1 MANEEHL
8 AQLKRGVEMWNQWRE
23 YNLEVK
29 PDLRGVDLS
38 GADLGGANLWRA
50 DLWSADLW
58 GADLR
63 GTDLSD
69 SNLWRAD
76 LRGANLRN
84 ADLSGAYLW
93 RADLRGA
100 DLTGVN
106 LIGTNLSEAD
116 LWGAN
121 LENAN
126 LSEANL
132 WKADFRGAYL
142 KGTVVD
148 LQTSWEKKWKLVW
161 QILNQGVEGL
171 DLGEADLK
179 EANLWKAD
187 LHRAN
192 LINADLWGADLRE
205 ANLTGADLWGVNL
218 GEADLSQ
225 ANLGGADLWRANLRG
240 ADLSQANFNQ
250 ANLTEA
256 NLRATQILGTNF
268 ERATL
273 TGACIED
280 WDLNSVTNLNLVNCE
295 YVYLKDDRQERCP
308 RDLNKTFGVG
318 EFTKLFQ
325 PALETV
331 DLTFP
336 NGIDWQAFYLSFQ
349 TLQREYGV
357 ENLSILALEMTG
369 DKNLVIR
376 FKVSPFIEKSEFDSA
391 ANQFYNRQLHRLE
404 KQYKEREKLEPKKR
418 EQELKQNGNLLE
430 VIRKLAVDREN
441 MSIIEPKEAH

>member
-8 AQLKRGVEMWNQWRE
+8 AQLKQGVEMWNQWRE
-23 YNLEVK
+23 NNLEVK
-29 PDLRGVDLS
+29 PDLRAADLS
-38 GADLGGANLWRA
+38 GADLSGANLWMA
-50 DLWSADLW
+50 DLWTADLW

-69 SNLWRAD
+69 TNLWRAD
-76 LRGANLRN
+76 LRGANLGD

-106 LIGTNLSEAD
+106 LMNANLSEAD

-121 LENAN
+121 LECAN

-132 WKADFRGAYL
+132 WKADFRGVYL
-142 KGTVVD
+142 KGTIID

-161 QILNQGVEGL
+161 QILNQGTEGL
-171 DLGEADLK
+171 DLGEADLR

-187 LHRAN
+187 LSRAN

-205 ANLTGADLWGVNL
+205 VNLSGADLWGVNL
-218 GEADLSQ
+218 SQADLSGANLSEADLWK
-225 ANLGGADLWRANLRG
+225 AKLRG
-240 ADLSQANFNQ
+240 ADLSQANFSQ

-256 NLRATQILGTNF
+256 NLCATQVLGTNF
-268 ERATL
+268 EEATL

-280 WDLNSVTNLNLVNCE
+280 WDLNRSTRLQRVNCE
-295 YVYLKDDRQERCP
+295 YIYLKENKQERCP
-308 RDLNKTFGVG
+308 RDANKTLGVG

-331 DLTFP
+331 DITFQS
-336 NGIDWQAFYLSFQ
+336 GIDWQAFYLAFQ
-349 TLQREYGV
+349 TLQVEYGT
-357 ENLSILALEMTG
+357 ENLSIFALEMNG
-369 DKNLVIR
+369 EQDLLIR
-376 FKVSPFIEKSEFDSA
+376 LRTSPFIDKSELEFA
-391 ANQFYNRQLHRLE
+391 AKKYYNKQLDILE
-404 KQYKEREKLEPKKR
+404 NQYKKELGDEGKNLEENRNKSK
-418 EQELKQNGNLLE
+418 NLLE
-430 VIRKLAVDREN
+430 IIHKLARDSYNKGIMEVKG
-441 MSIIEPKEAH
+441 SH